1 MPGMHSAL
9 VFAFLLTAV
18 AGFATGIG
26 SALAYLTPHTRRNML
41 SVALGFSA
49 GVMIYISFVEL
60 YGQAEE
66 PLAAAYGRFGGGIIT
81 GFSFFGGMLLIGA
94 IDFLIPS
101 YENPHEAG
109 LVEEMRPDEDSR
121 ELHRLGL
128 LTALAIGIHN
138 FPEGM
143 ATFFAALTD
152 PTVGVSVALAIALH
166 NIPEGISI
174 SIPVYF
180 ATKNRRK
187 AFWYSFLSG
196 ISEPVGAVIGYLL
209 LRPFLT
215 DQIMGMVFAAV
226 AGIMVFIS
234 LDQLVPNAKKY
245 SSGHQS
251 MYGLVAGMAIMALTL
266 ILL

>member
-1 MPGMHSAL
+1 MDHAL
-9 VFAFLLTAV
+9 GFAFLLTAI

-26 SALAYLTPHTRRNML
+26 SALAYLTHHTRQNFL

-60 YGQAEE
+60 YGHAKE
-66 PLAAAYGRFGGGIIT
+66 PLVEAYGVFGGGTIAAL
-81 GFSFFGGMLLIGA
+81 SFFGGMLLIAA

-109 LVEEMRPDEDSR
+109 LVEEMQPDGSNR

-152 PTVGVSVALAIALH
+152 PTVGISVAFAIALH
-166 NIPEGISI
+166 NIPEGISV

-180 ATKNRRK
+180 ATKSRKK
-187 AFWYSFLSG
+187 AFWYSLLSG
-196 ISEPVGAVIGYLL
+196 ISEPAGAVIGYVL

-215 DQIMGMVFAAV
+215 NRIMGIIFASV

-251 MYGLVAGMAIMALTL
+251 MYGLIAGMAIMALTL
-266 ILL
+266 LFL